1 VLKNRVMST
10 KDKEDL
16 MLKLKTEE
24 LNIKTEELK
33 HTSNSLL
40 ASNDELRLKTEELA
54 NTHAELFESNH
65 QLASVNKEL
74 AITNKRFADTN
85 RRFAQVIEELSAAN
99 KELARV
105 NNELTLANEQIKS
118 RQEITKEFINIAAH
132 ELRTPTQSILGYSEL
147 LQQILFE
154 EEEKEQVIET
164 NSANIASTAKELDEQ
179 KKKALDSIVRNV
191 TRLDRLEKQILDIT
205 KIESNTLTLD
215 KERFSLTEKI
225 QDMVADVIANE
236 MRRDDTG
243 YDKKNIKIE
252 FETEAGAERGGEGEE
267 EKNIFID
274 ADKTKVYQVISNLL
288 RNAIKFASKYGVIT
302 ITTDVIAKQT
312 DADSTV
318 GAEGGGEGQVVVVKI
333 KDNGTGI
340 AANILPKL
348 FTKFATSSSEG
359 IGLGLYVSKKIVE
372 AHGGRIWA
380 ENNLDGK
387 GATFAFSLPAL

>member
-10 KDKEDL
+10 KDKEDFL
-16 MLKLKTEE
+16 LKLKTEE

-40 ASNDELRLKTEELA
+40 ASNDALALKTEELA
-54 NTHAELFESNH
+54 KTHAELFESNH

-74 AITNKRFADTN
+74 AITNKIFADTN
-85 RRFAQVIEELSAAN
+85 RRFAQLNEELSAAN

-105 NNELTLANEQIKS
+105 NNELALDNEKTKS
-118 RQEITKEFINIAAH
+118 REEITKEFINIAAH

-147 LQQILFE
+147 LQILFE
-154 EEEKEQVIET
+154 EEEKEQVIES
-164 NSANIASTAKELDEQ
+164 NSANISSTAKELDEQ
-179 KKKALDSIVRNV
+179 KKKALEGVVRNV

-205 KIESNTLTLD
+205 KIESNSLTLD
-215 KERFSLTEKI
+215 KERFNLTEKI
-225 QDMVADVIANE
+225 GDMVADVIANE
-236 MRRDDTG
+236 MGRDTG

-252 FETEAGAERGGEGEE
+252 FETETGAERGGTGE
-267 EKNIFID
+267 KDIFID
-274 ADKTKVYQVISNLL
+274 ADKTRVYQVIANLL
-288 RNAIKFASKYGVIT
+288 RNAIKFASKGGTIT
-302 ITTDVIAKQT
+302 ITADVSTKQAHI
-312 DADSTV
+312 DDRA
-318 GAEGGGEGQVVVVKI
+318 GEGQVVIVKI

-348 FTKFATSSSEG
+348 FTKFATTSSEG
-359 IGLGLYVSKKIVE
+359 LGLGLYVSKKIVE

-380 ENNLDGK
+380 ENNPDGK

>member
-1 VLKNRVMST
+1 MST

-40 ASNDELRLKTEELA
+40 ASNNALKLKTEELA
-54 NTHAELFESNH
+54 KTHADLFESNH

-74 AITNKRFADTN
+74 ATTNKRFADTN
-85 RRFAQVIEELSAAN
+85 RRFAQINEELSAAN

-105 NNELTLANEQIKS
+105 NEELVLANEQIKS

-132 ELRTPTQSILGYSEL
+132 ELRTPTQAIMGYSEL

-154 EEEKEQVIET
+154 EEEKIIRS
-164 NSANIASTAKELDEQ
+164 NNANISSTAKELDEQ
-179 KKKALDSIVRNV
+179 KKKALEAVIRNV

-215 KERFSLTEKI
+215 KERFNLTEKI
-225 QDMVADVIANE
+225 RDTVADFIANE
-236 MRRDDTG
+236 TRRDDTS

-252 FETEAGAERGGEGEE
+252 FETEARAGG
-267 EKNIFID
+267 KKDIFID
-274 ADKTKVYQVISNLL
+274 ADKTRVYQVISNLL
-288 RNAIKFASKYGVIT
+288 RNAIKFASKGGIIT
-302 ITTDVIAKQT
+302 ITTDVITNQT
-312 DADSTV
+312 HTDDR
-318 GAEGGGEGQVVVVKI
+318 GKEGQVVVVKI

-359 IGLGLYVSKKIVE
+359 VGLGLYISKKIVE
-372 AHGGRIWA
+372 AHSGRIWA
-380 ENNLDGK
+380 ENNPDEK
-387 GATFAFSLPAL
+387 GATFSFSLPAL

>member
-1 VLKNRVMST
+1 MST
-10 KDKEDL
+10 KDIEDL

-40 ASNDELRLKTEELA
+40 ASNDELNLKTEELA
-54 NTHAELFESNH
+54 KTHAELFESNH

-85 RRFAQVIEELSAAN
+85 RSFAQVIEELSATN

-105 NNELTLANEQIKS
+105 NNELSLANEQIKS
-118 RQEITKEFINIAAH
+118 RQEITKEFINTAAH
-132 ELRTPTQSILGYSEL
+132 ELRTPTQAILGYSEL

-154 EEEKEQVIET
+154 GDGEEKIIAS
-164 NSANIASTAKELDEQ
+164 NSANIGSTAKEFEEQ
-179 KKKALDSIVRNV
+179 KKKALDAIVRNV
-191 TRLDRLEKQILDIT
+191 TRLDSLEKHILDIT

-215 KERFSLTEKI
+215 KERFNLTEKI
-225 QDMVADVIANE
+225 RDMVADVIANE

-252 FETEAGAERGGEGEE
+252 FETEAGAERGEEE

-274 ADKTKVYQVISNLL
+274 ADKTRVYQVISNLL
-288 RNAIKFASKYGVIT
+288 RNAIKFASKDGVIT
-302 ITTDVIAKQT
+302 ITTDVIAKQAHT
-312 DADSTV
+312 DDEV
-318 GAEGGGEGQVVVVKI
+318 GAESGEEGQVVVVNI

-348 FTKFATSSSEG
+348 FTKFATTSSEG
-359 IGLGLYVSKKIVE
+359 IGLGLYISKKIVE

>member
-1 VLKNRVMST
+1 MST

-16 MLKLKTEE
+16 LLKLKTEE

-33 HTSNSLL
+33 HASNSLL
-40 ASNDELRLKTEELA
+40 ASNDALALKTEELA

-85 RRFAQVIEELSAAN
+85 RSFAQVIEELSAAN

-118 RQEITKEFINIAAH
+118 KQEITKEFVNIAAH

-147 LQQILFE
+147 LQILFE
-154 EEEKEQVIET
+154 EEEKEQVIES
-164 NSANIASTAKELDEQ
+164 NSANIGSTAKELNGQ
-179 KKKALDSIVRNV
+179 KKEALDSIVRNV

-215 KERFSLTEKI
+215 KERFNLTEKI
-225 QDMVADVIANE
+225 RDMVADVIAKE
-236 MRRDDTG
+236 MRRDTG

-252 FETEAGAERGGEGEE
+252 FETGGGVERGGG

-288 RNAIKFASKYGVIT
+288 RNAINFASKGGVIT
-302 ITTDVIAKQT
+302 ITTDIITKQAHI
-312 DADSTV
+312 DDRA
-318 GAEGGGEGQVVVVKI
+318 GENGKEGQVVVVKI